1 MSADTGLGTLKSTL
15 PRDSTLRQA
24 PSSSLSFTNPQ
35 SQFHSNTVKEDLNVP
50 ICMETM
56 DVQGMEDEKIK
67 SPIRTIRFQF
77 KGATVVVYPNA
88 DAESEYTEL

>member
-1 MSADTGLGTLKSTL
+1 MSADTGLGTLRSTL

-50 ICMETM
+50 METM

-88 DAESEYTEL
+88 DAESEHTKL